1 MTGSIE
7 SFAEG
12 SDRRNSFTLALA
24 SILGIPDRQIYY
36 ISVRSGSVIVE
47 IAFMKIA
54 SSGVAPDRAVLL
66 LKEVFLAGKL
76 DIFGVIDLTIGGRSV
91 LAAPAA
97 PILAI
102 AASSGLIFVIGVLL
116 LRYFRS
122 RLKCVSCGIKVS
134 PVDDDVLN
142 VPQSQAEYSKSAAYQ
157 SLHFLAHKE
166 STITATVAECS
177 SPPPEAFCFASFS
190 SNHNVS
196 LKQIDNIFFL
206 IDDDVL
212 NVPQS
217 QAEYSKSAAYHSLH
231 FLAHKESTATTT
243 VSECSSPPPEAAL
256 SSNHCVRLS
265 KIDDV
270 FFSIDREW

>member
-12 SDRRNSFTLALA
+12 FDRRNSFTLALA

-54 SSGVAPDRAVLL
+54 SSVVAPDRAVLL

-76 DIFGVIDLTIGGRSV
+76 DIFGVIDLSIGGQSV

-122 RLKCVSCGIKVS
+122 RLKCVSCGIKVR
-134 PVDDDVLN
+134 PVDDD

-177 SPPPEAFCFASFS
+177 SPPQKHSAS
-190 SNHNVS
+190 
-196 LKQIDNIFFL
+196 LPLAPIR
-206 IDDDVL
+206 
-212 NVPQS
+212 VP
-217 QAEYSKSAAYHSLH
+217 H
-231 FLAHKESTATTT
+231 
-243 VSECSSPPPEAAL
+243 
-256 SSNHCVRLS
+256 
-265 KIDDV
+265 D
-270 FFSIDREW
+270 

>member
-54 SSGVAPDRAVLL
+54 SSVVAPDRAVLL

-91 LAAPAA
+91 RAAPAA

-122 RLKCVSCGIKVS
+122 RLKCGIKVR
-134 PVDDDVLN
+134 PVDDD

-166 STITATVAECS
+166 STATATVAEYS
-177 SPPPEAFCFASFS
+177 SPSQEHSASIP
-190 SNHNVS
+190 
-196 LKQIDNIFFL
+196 LAPIR
-206 IDDDVL
+206 
-212 NVPQS
+212 VP
-217 QAEYSKSAAYHSLH
+217 H
-231 FLAHKESTATTT
+231 
-243 VSECSSPPPEAAL
+243 
-256 SSNHCVRLS
+256 
-265 KIDDV
+265 D
-270 FFSIDREW
+270 